1 MASPQK
7 RSSRSLDWLEAGR
20 SLSVRVKVNLFA
32 NLRQYAPGGKDCF
45 NLELSPEANASQ
57 LVQTLGIPPNAQ
69 LVILVNGRQA
79 QEETSLTDG
88 DTVTLFP
95 PMAGG

>member
-1 MASPQK
+1 M
-7 RSSRSLDWLEAGR
+7 
-20 SLSVRVKVNLFA
+20 RVKVNLFA
-32 NLRQYAPGGKDCF
+32 NLLQYAPGGKDCF
-45 NLELSPEANASQ
+45 NLELSPGAITGQ
-57 LVQTLGIPPNAQ
+57 LLKTLGIPPNTQ

-79 QEETSLTDG
+79 KEETTLTDG